1 MRNIGIAII
10 DDESLVRLGIKSSVA
25 WEKYGYEIVGEAD
38 NGQTGLEMI
47 REKHPDIVLLDV
59 CMPVMNGIEVLKSLQ
74 KLKIQCKVIILS
86 CHDDFCFVK
95 EAMKNGAF
103 DYLRKNEINSANILT
118 VLEEVRHSLCKKQD
132 EGQGGWDSYA
142 RHVCLHRLITGSSEP
157 AERQLPVS
165 QLHIREGN
173 LCCIVFAVQ
182 NYQKVQARYGEGRPF
197 PLEQSVINLT
207 VKVLHQWTQELEV
220 FLLQENR
227 YVILLSSQNSVSSTQ
242 WEEKVCSLVHELHTV
257 FQNYLNAD
265 TCYGVSSAVSKFSA
279 LPEAFEHARYSL
291 HLHYFQPDRFLI
303 KEMRKP
309 DRTMSRPEVKECLGD
324 INICVSQKQYT
335 QIFSRFYAF
344 IQWLQQ
350 HHRENLD
357 VMGVQNFFSNM
368 VRFLLLQE
376 GKAPEETVE
385 KLQACETVEEAQRFL
400 EDFQKGLKTGEPA
413 LDQKNYLIREAA
425 DYIRQ
430 NLSRG
435 DISLDEIADHLMIS
449 KSYLCRLF
457 QKSSEF
463 PCSTISTESGL
474 NRRRST

>member
-1 MRNIGIAII
+1 MLTPAT
-10 DDESLVRLGIKSSVA
+10 V
-25 WEKYGYEIVGEAD
+25 
-38 NGQTGLEMI
+38 
-47 REKHPDIVLLDV
+47 
-59 CMPVMNGIEVLKSLQ
+59 
-74 KLKIQCKVIILS
+74 
-86 CHDDFCFVK
+86 
-95 EAMKNGAF
+95 
-103 DYLRKNEINSANILT
+103 SA
-118 VLEEVRHSLCKKQD
+118 
-132 EGQGGWDSYA
+132 
-142 RHVCLHRLITGSSEP
+142 
-157 AERQLPVS
+157 
-165 QLHIREGN
+165 
-173 LCCIVFAVQ
+173 
-182 NYQKVQARYGEGRPF
+182 
-197 PLEQSVINLT
+197 
-207 VKVLHQWTQELEV
+207 
-220 FLLQENR
+220 
-227 YVILLSSQNSVSSTQ
+227 
-242 WEEKVCSLVHELHTV
+242 
-257 FQNYLNAD
+257 
-265 TCYGVSSAVSKFSA
+265 SAVSKFSA

-425 DYIRQ
+425 DYIPAEFEPAAT
-430 NLSRG
+430 SR
-435 DISLDEIADHLMIS
+435 SM
-449 KSYLCRLF
+449 
-457 QKSSEF
+457 
-463 PCSTISTESGL
+463 
-474 NRRRST
+474 RSPTT

>member
-1 MRNIGIAII
+1 M
-10 DDESLVRLGIKSSVA
+10 
-25 WEKYGYEIVGEAD
+25 
-38 NGQTGLEMI
+38 
-47 REKHPDIVLLDV
+47 
-59 CMPVMNGIEVLKSLQ
+59 
-74 KLKIQCKVIILS
+74 
-86 CHDDFCFVK
+86 
-95 EAMKNGAF
+95 
-103 DYLRKNEINSANILT
+103 
-118 VLEEVRHSLCKKQD
+118 
-132 EGQGGWDSYA
+132 
-142 RHVCLHRLITGSSEP
+142 
-157 AERQLPVS
+157 
-165 QLHIREGN
+165 
-173 LCCIVFAVQ
+173 FAVQ

-207 VKVLHQWTQELEV
+207 VEVLHQWTQELEV

-291 HLHYFQPDRFLI
+291 QLHYFQPDRFLI

-376 GKAPEETVE
+376 GKAPGRNGG
-385 KLQACETVEEAQRFL
+385 KA
-400 EDFQKGLKTGEPA
+400 
-413 LDQKNYLIREAA
+413 
-425 DYIRQ
+425 
-430 NLSRG
+430 
-435 DISLDEIADHLMIS
+435 
-449 KSYLCRLF
+449 
-457 QKSSEF
+457 
-463 PCSTISTESGL
+463 SGL
-474 NRRRST
+474 RNRGGSAAFP

>member
-25 WEKYGYEIVGEAD
+25 WEEYGYEIVGEAD

-207 VKVLHQWTQELEV
+207 VEVLHQWTQELEV

-242 WEEKVCSLVHELHTV
+242 WEEKACSLVHELHTV

-265 TCYGVSSAVSKFSA
+265 TLLRCQQRRLEILCTAGGVRARALLSAASLFSA
-279 LPEAFEHARYSL
+279 GQVPYQGDAQAGSDDEPPGSQGMPWQYQYLCVAEAIHANLFPILCFHPVAAAAPQGEPGRYGGAELFLQYGALPSPAGGKGAGRN
-291 HLHYFQPDRFLI
+291 
-303 KEMRKP
+303 
-309 DRTMSRPEVKECLGD
+309 G
-324 INICVSQKQYT
+324 
-335 QIFSRFYAF
+335 
-344 IQWLQQ
+344 
-350 HHRENLD
+350 
-357 VMGVQNFFSNM
+357 
-368 VRFLLLQE
+368 
-376 GKAPEETVE
+376 GKA
-385 KLQACETVEEAQRFL
+385 
-400 EDFQKGLKTGEPA
+400 
-413 LDQKNYLIREAA
+413 
-425 DYIRQ
+425 
-430 NLSRG
+430 
-435 DISLDEIADHLMIS
+435 
-449 KSYLCRLF
+449 
-457 QKSSEF
+457 
-463 PCSTISTESGL
+463 SGL
-474 NRRRST
+474 RNRGGSAAFP

>member
-1 MRNIGIAII
+1 
-10 DDESLVRLGIKSSVA
+10 
-25 WEKYGYEIVGEAD
+25 
-38 NGQTGLEMI
+38 
-47 REKHPDIVLLDV
+47 
-59 CMPVMNGIEVLKSLQ
+59 
-74 KLKIQCKVIILS
+74 
-86 CHDDFCFVK
+86 
-95 EAMKNGAF
+95 
-103 DYLRKNEINSANILT
+103 
-118 VLEEVRHSLCKKQD
+118 
-132 EGQGGWDSYA
+132 
-142 RHVCLHRLITGSSEP
+142 
-157 AERQLPVS
+157 
-165 QLHIREGN
+165 
-173 LCCIVFAVQ
+173 
-182 NYQKVQARYGEGRPF
+182 
-197 PLEQSVINLT
+197 
-207 VKVLHQWTQELEV
+207 
-220 FLLQENR
+220 
-227 YVILLSSQNSVSSTQ
+227 
-242 WEEKVCSLVHELHTV
+242 
-257 FQNYLNAD
+257 
-265 TCYGVSSAVSKFSA
+265 
-279 LPEAFEHARYSL
+279 
-291 HLHYFQPDRFLI
+291 
-303 KEMRKP
+303 
-309 DRTMSRPEVKECLGD
+309 MSRPEVKECLGN

-457 QKSSEF
+457 QKNLGISVQQDIYHTRIEQAKEYLNDFRLKIYEVAELTGFNSSTHFNIVFKKIMRCTPAEYRN
-463 PCSTISTESGL
+463 GL
-474 NRRRST
+474 KHSEGKVNMNK

>member
-182 NYQKVQARYGEGRPF
+182 N
-197 PLEQSVINLT
+197 SV
-207 VKVLHQWTQELEV
+207 
-220 FLLQENR
+220 R
-227 YVILLSSQNSVSSTQ
+227 STQ

-291 HLHYFQPDRFLI
+291 QLHYFQPDRFLI

-357 VMGVQNFFSNM
+357 VMGGQNFFSNM

-457 QKSSEF
+457 QKKLGVSVQHYIYRIRIEQAKEYLNDFRLKIYEVAELTGFNSSTHFNIVFKKIMRCTPAEYRN
-463 PCSTISTESGL
+463 GL
-474 NRRRST
+474 KQ